1 MKVKINRV
9 RGGSMGDQ
17 RNYGLV
23 TGSIWNYELKP
34 DTNRVSDTL
43 SPIPRDEAN
52 IEAERGETIVGDLD
66 NDGMV
71 EHAIVGGKR
80 HFEGGTPLNVPD
92 GSFVFSDYNK
102 LRIKNKDLLKGI
114 FNMSASKGVTPAK
127 VAKRY
132 ELNKYKDILN
142 DPESDAL
149 DRKTAQLMLDNN
161 MKKLGQLALVQEGMK
176 GFPDGVPD
184 IALPLLGTDFQSQ
197 AQPTKMKK
205 GGLVKY
211 QIKGQKES
219 ERNAP
224 SVYVPTPPSP
234 YTELAQ
240 MQAQYPGNWLNEVEV
255 TANAPFDYYSD
266 KPKPNESIDQY
277 VTRVQSRPKFKG
289 WVRQEGEGVFGG
301 RAYDQYMPGATPL
314 YEQNLV
320 TGAPSDW
327 LLPSL
332 TTGAVFQFGP
342 KVFKHGY
349 DALRAAGM
357 PAWPGTMNA
366 IKNVGSA
373 IKTGVK
379 EAVPAVYN
387 LLKKYPGLTGASIPI
402 IGQEVF
408 GVGKPAETAFTDE
421 EVYGVST
428 PAASGDYEEPI
439 EYVGPVRNEY
449 QEQLRQRQ
457 SRPAQQQAPPARRRS
472 APAAQPAA
480 SSGSDDLIDAM
491 EERLGRPLTPEERA
505 EVENMKRGGEA
516 LTKYQSRGQAK
527 SPIFVVEDKD
537 VMDAATAKEL
547 ESVRPYTYY
556 NPNLPAIGSQLTT
569 SGKYITTPQG
579 IITRKGATPI
589 NIDELKQYPI
599 DWASYGPGGFED
611 FKKDIA
617 AAGGKE
623 SSASKWWVDKVNEY
637 SVKTTGKPIFDISQ
651 KGVYVPGYEWSTP
664 AFFREREK
672 KPEVKKEEA
681 NTESPVETETEKPKF
696 KPTRTYG
703 LGQPLP
709 SDVSSFITAATQRI
723 PELQAVYVEP
733 KSSLI
738 PQQYFDPNLQPISA
752 VREAVESVGVGP
764 AARASATGV
773 AGKGLESAAKIIAD
787 NAALNR
793 NMFMQTSAQNAN
805 ILNQAAR
812 DAAAARKDYV
822 SQLGDIAIFDAA
834 NYNKKMAEQNKAFGD
849 MYKNMANMMFV
860 NAQYPYQTTT
870 PYGVSVNP
878 ELESISQDPL
888 TGGTGGS
895 NLASLWQSSYDAF
908 IGKNMTPKEAADAAS
923 NYVKSVASLSRSS
936 QGLTSPFNI

>member
-211 QIKGQKES
+211 QTKGQKT
-219 ERNAP
+219 
-224 SVYVPTPPSP
+224 TPRLKPI
-234 YTELAQ
+234 
-240 MQAQYPGNWLNEVEV
+240 VH
-255 TANAPFDYYSD
+255 
-266 KPKPNESIDQY
+266 PKPSFTERFFYGDPN
-277 VTRVQSRPKFKG
+277 
-289 WVRQEGEGVFGG
+289 
-301 RAYDQYMPGATPL
+301 A
-314 YEQNLV
+314 NLV

-327 LLPSL
+327 LMPSL
-332 TTGAVFQFGP
+332 ATGAIAAFGP
-342 KVFKHGY
+342 QLAKGAYKM
-349 DALRAAGM
+349 LTGM
-357 PAWPGTMNA
+357 GWPGFTTAAKNA
-366 IKNVGSA
+366 YQAVKA
-373 IKTGVK
+373 GVK
-379 EAVPAVYN
+379 AAAPAIYN
-387 LLKKYPGLTGASIPI
+387 AAKTPGGRGVIGASIPI

-428 PAASGDYEEPI
+428 PAASGGYEEPI

-449 QEQLRQRQ
+449 QEQIRQEQ
-457 SRPAQQQAPPARRRS
+457 SRSAQQQAPPARRRS
-472 APAAQPAA
+472 TPAAQPAA

-895 NLASLWQSSYDAF
+895 NLASLWQSRYDAF
-908 IGKNMTPKEAADAAS
+908 INKNMTPKEAADAAS

>member
-80 HFEGGTPLNVPD
+80 HFQGGTPLNVPD

-102 LRIKNKDLLKGI
+102 LKIKNKDLLKGI

-197 AQPTKMKK
+197 AQPPRMKN

-211 QIKGQKES
+211 QRKGQKES
-219 ERNAP
+219 ERNVP
-224 SVYVPTPPSP
+224 SVYVPAPPSP

-277 VTRVQSRPKFKG
+277 VARVQSNPRFKG

-301 RAYDQYMPGATPL
+301 RGYDQYMPGATPS
-314 YEQNLV
+314 YEPNLV
-320 TGAPSDW
+320 TGKPADW
-327 LLPSL
+327 VMPSL
-332 TTGAVFQFGP
+332 ATGAIAAFGP
-342 KVFKHGY
+342 TVGRGAY
-349 DALRAAGM
+349 QMLTGM
-357 PAWPGTMNA
+357 GWPGLSTA
-366 IKNVGSA
+366 AKNTYQAV
-373 IKTGVK
+373 KTGVK
-379 EAVPAVYN
+379 AAAPAIYRAAKTPWGRGVI
-387 LLKKYPGLTGASIPI
+387 GASVPI

-428 PAASGDYEEPI
+428 PAASGSYEEPGD
-439 EYVGPVRNEY
+439 YVSLPGNQY
-449 QEQLRQRQ
+449 QEQIRQEQ
-457 SRPAQQQAPPARRRS
+457 SRSAQQQGAPARRRS
-472 APAAQPAA
+472 APAAQPA
-480 SSGSDDLIDAM
+480 SNSNDLIDAM
-491 EERLGRPLTPEERA
+491 EERLGRSLTDEERA

-516 LTKYQSRGQAK
+516 MTEYQSRGQVK
-527 SPIFVVEDKD
+527 SPIFVIEDKD
-537 VMDAATAKEL
+537 VMDAAAAKEL

-579 IITRKGATPI
+579 IITRKGSTPI

-599 DWASYGPGGFED
+599 DWASYGPGGFDD

-623 SSASKWWVDKVNEY
+623 SAASKWWVDKVNEY
-637 SVKTTGKPIFDISQ
+637 SVKQTGKPIFDISQ

-664 AFFREREK
+664 AFFKEREK

-681 NTESPVETETEKPKF
+681 KTESATETKVEKPKF
-696 KPTRTYG
+696 QPTKRYG

-709 SDVSSFITAATQRI
+709 SDISSFITAATQRI
-723 PELQAVYVEP
+723 PELQAVYAEP

-822 SQLGDIAIFDAA
+822 TQLGDISIFDAA

-849 MYKNMANMMFV
+849 MYKNMANMMAI

-895 NLASLWQSSYDAF
+895 NLASLWQSRYDAF
-908 IGKNMTPKEAADAAS
+908 VKTMTPKEAADAAS